1 MGIYDKII
9 GLFTRKP
16 QSLGEGLARVK
27 NMFNACGDDLAKI
40 PGERLYKTPGGN
52 LVAIHN
58 PCGNTLGVQKYIMPH
73 EKINYSDYVGKPAYL
88 NRNYSNTVIGDTR
101 VRLDRC
107 TNRATFAEMPES
119 KIASF
124 FRRNFTNKNR
134 EFKESLYPDSVQKLN
149 PDLEKINKCAADV
162 KTVSDKS
169 RIIPYTKA
177 VSMGLKI

>member
-58 PCGNTLGVQKYIMPH
+58 PYGNTLGVQKYIMPH

-88 NRNYSNTVIGDTR
+88 SRTYNNTVIGDTK
-101 VRLDRC
+101 VRLDRY
-107 TNRATFAEMPES
+107 TNRATFAEMPET
-119 KIASF
+119 KLASF

-134 EFKESLYPDSVQKLN
+134 VFKESLYPDSVQKLN
-149 PDLEKINKCAADV
+149 PDLGKTNKCVANFT
-162 KTVSDKS
+162 TVSDKS

-177 VSMGLKI
+177 VSMGLKV